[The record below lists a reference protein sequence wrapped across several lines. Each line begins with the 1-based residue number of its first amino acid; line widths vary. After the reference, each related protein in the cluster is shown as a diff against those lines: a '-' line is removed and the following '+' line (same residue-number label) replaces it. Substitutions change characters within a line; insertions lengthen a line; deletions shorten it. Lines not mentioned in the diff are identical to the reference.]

1 MVPRSIRNV
10 LERVEA
16 LPAAGSGALVV
27 GRTRASRG
35 GAPEPDGILFIE
47 QRRICWTTAAG
58 MGRRFRDILR
68 IHSRVPLVNDEI
80 VELCARCRTEH
91 LPVCETLVREGF
103 LAPGELRAALE
114 QHTAESLLAIAA
126 AHGAGGDW
134 PATWIGRGTR
144 GFDPTYSFS
153 ATEILAAVG
162 ATLASPMV
170 VPSADSFE
178 QIGATGASAI
188 AFTREGAAE
197 LPTIVGATEGG
208 VLRIEDLTELT
219 EWASAAL
226 GATAG
231 WSAAVTQAYVRSASA
246 GGAVAWRAGETTFV
260 AVCPGGDT
268 IVRLVALVDALQLPM
283 VLSTNLAV
291 LRRVRLA
298 RVASG
303 ERRESRQG
311 I

>member
-1 MVPRSIRNV
+1 
-10 LERVEA
+10 
-16 LPAAGSGALVV
+16 
-27 GRTRASRG
+27 
-35 GAPEPDGILFIE
+35 
-47 QRRICWTTAAG
+47 
-58 MGRRFRDILR
+58 
-68 IHSRVPLVNDEI
+68 PLVKTDLPG
-80 VELCARCRTEH
+80 LCARGRNEQ
-91 LPVCETLVREGF
+91 PRAGETLVREGF
-103 LAPGELRAALE
+103 PAPAELRAALE

-144 GFDPTYSFS
+144 GFDPTYSFT

-170 VPSADSFE
+170 VPGAESLE
-178 QIGATGASAI
+178 QIAATGASAI

-197 LPTIVGATEGG
+197 LPTIVAGTEGG

-231 WSAAVTQAYVRSASA
+231 WSAAVTQAYVRSAAA

-298 RVASG
+298 HVASG
-303 ERRESRQG
+303 DRRESRQG